1 MLANLIQRITI
12 ILSFVAAAALLVGL
26 FMLARPHEFWHTMGE
41 IHDSLAAAF
50 TAIGYGVEI
59 LFFLGVLLGGAWC
72 VIKLNQMRSIQVVGP
87 GRFGHQQAV
96 IVRERGAAPRVEH
109 LANTESPVDAAQL
122 LAALRQSMQANY
134 MSVNTIARQQK
145 MITEYADYDEE
156 EENVV
161 DEHPQ
166 LPAPK
171 NMITLSDVLRSGGT
185 SGENEYIIGY
195 RANGEPLQGKL
206 FEREK
211 NLYNG
216 LYIVGDQGQGKSSL
230 AVLVAAYTIQAG
242 GRLLVID
249 PEMGDEQ
256 SLTAR
261 LGPLANNAL
270 MLHEIA
276 NTPEKAASLLDIADA
291 EMKNPSPYP
300 VALLVDELSMIA
312 RHADDGF
319 GEWAVVGKRVLST
332 LEDWST
338 RGRKRRRRPLVMGQF
353 TQGKRAGGTTL
364 RYAMATVCFKLKKKQ
379 AQLALEEE
387 DAAQTETLQ
396 QGEAIILPD
405 NVNIPKDRVQVVYP
419 DSAALTMIAQIALE
433 LLDHEVGSSGVQDEP
448 NDDLEPDTGDLEPS
462 LNRSNRQ
469 LEPASGA
476 PLRISPELAHKA
488 RVRRVREL
496 RRQGCTS
503 QTELIERIWGVKKG
517 GSDAYISA
525 RDEYLAIMQEIA
537 LEDARAEA

>member
-1 MLANLIQRITI
+1 MLNNLIQRVTI
-12 ILSFVAAAALLVGL
+12 ILSFAAAAALLVGI
-26 FMLARPHEFWHTMGE
+26 FMLARPHEFWRTMGE
-41 IHDSLAAAF
+41 IHDGIAAAL

-59 LFFLGVLLGGAWC
+59 VFFLAVLFGAAYGV
-72 VIKLNQMRSIQVVGP
+72 IRLNQMRSVTEVGP
-87 GRFGHQQAV
+87 SRYGQKQAV
-96 IVRERGAAPRVEH
+96 IVRGRGGEVRVEH
-109 LANTESPVDAAQL
+109 LANTEVPIDATAL
-122 LAALRQSMQANY
+122 LNALRQSMQANY
-134 MSVNTIARQQK
+134 ASVNTVIRQQK
-145 MITEYADYDEE
+145 ALEAAYDYEDGE
-156 EENVV
+156 VV

-171 NMITLSDVLRSGGT
+171 KMVTLSDVLRSGA

-216 LYIVGDQGQGKSSL
+216 LYVVGDQGQGKSSL

-256 SLTAR
+256 SLTSR
-261 LGPLANNAL
+261 LGPLAQREL
-270 MLHEIA
+270 LLHDIA
-276 NTPEKAASLLDIADA
+276 NTPEKAATLLDIADA

-312 RHADDGF
+312 RNADDGF
-319 GEWAVVGKRVLST
+319 GEWAVVGKRILSA

-338 RGRKRRRRPLVMGQF
+338 RGRKRRRRPVVMGQF

-419 DSAALTMIAQIALE
+419 DTPALTMIAQIALE
-433 LLDHEVGSSGVQDEP
+433 LLDSEVGSSAVQDEP
-448 NDDLEPDTGDLEPS
+448 DGELEPDTGDLEPG
-462 LNRSNRQ
+462 LNRSNRS
-469 LEPASGA
+469 LEPAPDA

-503 QTELIERIWGVKKG
+503 QTEIIERIWGVKKG
-517 GSDAYISA
+517 GSDAYSQA

-537 LEDARAEA
+537 LEDTRAQA